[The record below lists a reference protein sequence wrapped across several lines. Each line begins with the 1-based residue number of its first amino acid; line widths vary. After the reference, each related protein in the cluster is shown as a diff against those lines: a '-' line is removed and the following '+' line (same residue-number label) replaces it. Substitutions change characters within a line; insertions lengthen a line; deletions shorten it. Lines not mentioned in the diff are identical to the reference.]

1 VNAEFS
7 NADQTAGALFTKHDY
22 QNGCVTSKIDSTT
35 SSSKELG
42 TNICY
47 YFKYLAVKH
56 KLTKMLHQL
65 GWKNKSLH
73 HCNGWTQSDW
83 YIIV

>member
-35 SSSKELG
+35 SSSKG
-42 TNICY
+42 IGD
-47 YFKYLAVKH
+47 KY
-56 KLTKMLHQL
+56 MLLFQVSCRQAYADQNAASTWL
-65 GWKNKSLH
+65 DK
-73 HCNGWTQSDW
+73 
-83 YIIV
+83 